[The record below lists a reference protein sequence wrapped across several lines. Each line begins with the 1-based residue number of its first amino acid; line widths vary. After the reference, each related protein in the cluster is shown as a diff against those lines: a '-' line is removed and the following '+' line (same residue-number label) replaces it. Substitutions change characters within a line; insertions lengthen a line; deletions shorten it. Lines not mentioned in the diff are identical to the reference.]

1 METDNVK
8 TRVHYLMRHGHAV
21 EAAVDP
27 MRPLSDKGRKDIQRM
42 GLRLAREAGPIHRI
56 YHSPKKRAEQTARIL
71 SEVLVLPIE
80 SRAELSPDSDVQA
93 LVALFKNLPSLP
105 HLLIGHL
112 PLLEEVLALLDT
124 AGHSSF
130 PGFAPGSVVALEE
143 NKENWFL
150 VRAWH
155 PD

>member
-1 METDNVK
+1 MESDNVK
-8 TRVHYLMRHGHAV
+8 TRVHYLMRHGHAM

-27 MRPLSDKGRKDIQRM
+27 TRPLSEKGRKDIHRM

-80 SRAELSPDSDVQA
+80 PRAELSPDADAQA
-93 LVALFKNLPSLP
+93 LAVLLKNLPALS

-112 PLLEEVLALLDT
+112 PLLEEVLALLNT
-124 AGHSSF
+124 AGRNDF

-143 NKENWFL
+143 RKENWFL
-150 VRAWH
+150 LRAWH